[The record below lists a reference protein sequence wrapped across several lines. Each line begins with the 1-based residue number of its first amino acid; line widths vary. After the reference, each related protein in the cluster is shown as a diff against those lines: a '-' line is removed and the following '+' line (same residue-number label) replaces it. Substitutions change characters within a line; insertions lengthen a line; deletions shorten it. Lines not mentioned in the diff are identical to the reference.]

1 MVGLPQLSSDYIDR
15 HDYAMLFESRLYDQS
30 NFMSY
35 LFVDPVRI
43 IKAIR
48 FGDVRQAFCEIER
61 YSKNFYLA
69 GYFSYELGYFF
80 EQGIFKEKVCSRMP
94 LIHLGV
100 FDRRFYFNHKTG
112 ENNMNMPGLFSQVAP
127 KESFY
132 IQNLKLDINSEEYRG
147 KIMRIKEYIRK
158 GDTYQVNF
166 TSRYNFG
173 FLGSAFQLYCG
184 LCSRQHVQYSA
195 FCKFKNSYII
205 SLSPELFLRKDGKNI
220 YSQPMKGTIKRGR
233 DAKEDAKNVLRLKTS
248 LKDKAENLMIVDL
261 VRNDL
266 GRVCEVNS
274 VKVSERFKIRKYET
288 LFQMT
293 SQING
298 KLRKGLTYFDIFKNI
313 FPGGSVTGAPK
324 IRTMQIIRKLEKS
337 SRGVY
342 CGALGFI
349 LKGKE
354 AVFNLPIRTVCI
366 SGKRGQ
372 MGVGSGIVYDSSAF
386 NEFKECELKARFL
399 SGLCR
404 EFSLIETIGWERGFK
419 FLKEHLERLKK
430 SAEYFGFAFD
440 SFTITSRLRK
450 AERGLIKGRY
460 YRIRLL
466 LTKAGNLKIESK
478 VIKLDQE
485 AKYVAISGYK
495 VNPNNIFLYHKTTNR
510 DFYNNEFLRYK
521 SLGYFDVIFLNTK
534 EEVTEGA
541 ISNIVIEK
549 NGRLYTPKLSCGLLP
564 GLYREY
570 LLRTDKVREKTITL
584 PDLLAADRISLCNSV
599 RGMTNVILA

>member
-274 VKVSERFKIRKYET
+274 VKVSE
-288 LFQMT
+288 
-293 SQING
+293 
-298 KLRKGLTYFDIFKNI
+298 
-313 FPGGSVTGAPK
+313 
-324 IRTMQIIRKLEKS
+324 
-337 SRGVY
+337 
-342 CGALGFI
+342 
-349 LKGKE
+349 
-354 AVFNLPIRTVCI
+354 
-366 SGKRGQ
+366 
-372 MGVGSGIVYDSSAF
+372 
-386 NEFKECELKARFL
+386 
-399 SGLCR
+399 
-404 EFSLIETIGWERGFK
+404 
-419 FLKEHLERLKK
+419 
-430 SAEYFGFAFD
+430 
-440 SFTITSRLRK
+440 
-450 AERGLIKGRY
+450 
-460 YRIRLL
+460 
-466 LTKAGNLKIESK
+466 
-478 VIKLDQE
+478 
-485 AKYVAISGYK
+485 
-495 VNPNNIFLYHKTTNR
+495 
-510 DFYNNEFLRYK
+510 
-521 SLGYFDVIFLNTK
+521 
-534 EEVTEGA
+534 
-541 ISNIVIEK
+541 
-549 NGRLYTPKLSCGLLP
+549 
-564 GLYREY
+564 
-570 LLRTDKVREKTITL
+570 
-584 PDLLAADRISLCNSV
+584 
-599 RGMTNVILA
+599 